1 MAALELMLL
10 WCSRITALAAALGV
24 VWKVY
29 KRLNAIVDGIRCQLR
44 SEMLRIYYNH
54 RDEKRIRQYEAENF
68 EHNYKAY
75 VALGGNSF
83 IGNIHKEVSEW
94 EVVS

>member
-1 MAALELMLL
+1 MENLIL
-10 WCSRITALAAALGV
+10 WCTRITAIAAATGV
-24 VWKVY
+24 LWKVY
-29 KRLNAIVDGIRCQLR
+29 RRFAEVVEGIRCILR
-44 SEMLRIYYNH
+44 SEMLRVYYHN
-54 RDEKRIRQYEAENF
+54 REAEQIRQYEAENF

-83 IGNIHKEVSEW
+83 IGKVYNEVSRW

>member
-1 MAALELMLL
+1 MAAVELMLL
-10 WCSRITALAAALGV
+10 WCTRVTALAAAMGV
-24 VWKVY
+24 LWKVY
-29 KRLNAIVDGIRCQLR
+29 TRFAAVVEGIRCQLR
-44 SEMLRIYYNH
+44 SDMLRIYYNH

-83 IGNIHKEVSEW
+83 IGKVYNEVSSW
-94 EVVS
+94 EVIS

>member
-1 MAALELMLL
+1 MAAVELMLL
-10 WCSRITALAAALGV
+10 WCTRITALAAALGV

-29 KRLNAIVDGIRCQLR
+29 TRFAAVVEGIRCQLR
-44 SEMLRIYYNH
+44 SDMMHTYYRH
-54 RDEKRIRQYEAENF
+54 KDEGKIRQYEAENF
-68 EHNYKAY
+68 EHNFKAY
-75 VALGGNSF
+75 TALGGNSF